1 MGKDGGEANGVD
13 GGGDVSLS
21 VEESNRLR
29 AKLGLPP
36 LREEKGKDSRT
47 RDEGRSEEKKLAA
60 NKLKERI
67 DGVKERRK
75 LTESVFGTSTLGVE
89 EDDEK
94 EADAQSWVERTRIA
108 EERRK
113 EKIKQAR
120 EKKVATSKRLKRSS
134 GKELAGVQ
142 IKHSLGTLGDEPI
155 ILTLADKSIL
165 DENQEGINAEE
176 DELENVLLREAE
188 KAKKNAELKKKDFRK
203 QYDPGAEGDDGTM
216 LAKYDEEMEDTVRIG
231 DGGIIEDE
239 KSEEQRRLEVR
250 KRLLLAKEKI
260 GADDD
265 GEPKI
270 QSDYMTVEEASKF
283 KSSKRKK
290 KRRKEKKLRHTNAE
304 EDLLD
309 ELENEG
315 TTTTADDRQRS
326 LLTAEQRK
334 AKLDAI
340 RREEMKKRQDAEA
353 IEDDDL
359 ELRETL
365 ARARRAMNQVKGEAG
380 LLKLQEDI
388 KNNRKDDEEQ
398 MQVESSGIVLDETS
412 EFVRNIRKPDEGE
425 DLVPDPDLEFDRL
438 QNTRPADYM
447 DENAVGEGA
456 ENSDGDAE
464 MGDVDGKHPE
474 ENDDEG
480 PSDIGQAKGMA
491 AALEHFRMVGDLR
504 NTTDQVGRAKDE
516 RLAKE
521 LIENAGPRKDVQVKL
536 EYIDEFGRE
545 MTQREAF
552 RRLCYVFHGK
562 GPSRRKQEKLLR
574 QYVEEQKNKKKGTGP
589 DTPLESVKALKKE
602 TQSSGQAHVVLSG
615 ASAIS
620 QAPSSSNR
628 PTKLSKGD

>member
-1 MGKDGGEANGVD
+1 
-13 GGGDVSLS
+13 
-21 VEESNRLR
+21 
-29 AKLGLPP
+29 
-36 LREEKGKDSRT
+36 
-47 RDEGRSEEKKLAA
+47 
-60 NKLKERI
+60 LKERI

-75 LTESVFGTSTLGVE
+75 LTESVFGTKTLGVDE
-89 EDDEK
+89 EDER
-94 EADAQSWVERTRIA
+94 EVDAQSWVERTRIA

-113 EKIKQAR
+113 QRINQGR
-120 EKKVATSKRLKRSS
+120 EKKGATSKRLKRSS
-134 GKELAGVQ
+134 AKDLAGVQ
-142 IKHSLGTLGDEPI
+142 IKHSLGTLGDEPM

-165 DENQEGINAEE
+165 NENQEGINAEE
-176 DELENVLLREAE
+176 DELENVQLREAD
-188 KAKKNAELKKKDFRK
+188 KAKKNSELRKKDFRK
-203 QYDPGAEGDDGTM
+203 QYDPGAEVEAGTM

-239 KSEEQRRLEVR
+239 KSEEQRQLEVR
-250 KRLLLAKEKI
+250 KRLLQAKEEL

-315 TTTTADDRQRS
+315 TSTTVDNGQRS
-326 LLTAEQRK
+326 LLTAEERK

-340 RREEMKKRQDAEA
+340 RRDEMKKRQDVEGS
-353 IEDDDL
+353 EDDDL

-388 KNNRKDDEEQ
+388 KNNRKDDEEK

-425 DLVPDPDLEFDRL
+425 DLVPDPDLEFGRL
-438 QNTRPADYM
+438 RNTRPTDYM
-447 DENAVGEGA
+447 DGNAVGEAA
-456 ENSDGDAE
+456 ENGGDPEMSDE
-464 MGDVDGKHPE
+464 DGTHLE
-474 ENDDEG
+474 ENDEEG
-480 PSDIGQAKGMA
+480 PSDVGQAKGMA

-504 NTTDQVGRAKDE
+504 KTTDQVGRAKDE

-521 LIENAGPRKDVQVKL
+521 VIENAGPRKDLQVKL
-536 EYIDEFGRE
+536 EYVDEFGRE

-620 QAPSSSNR
+620 HAPSSSSR